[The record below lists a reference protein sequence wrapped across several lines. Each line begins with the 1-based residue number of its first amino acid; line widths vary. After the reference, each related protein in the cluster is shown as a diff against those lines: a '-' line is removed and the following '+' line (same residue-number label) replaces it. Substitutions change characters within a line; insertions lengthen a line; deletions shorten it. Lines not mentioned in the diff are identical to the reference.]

1 MDLGRTRGLLSGG
14 DGGNEVAQEASGV
27 VDELPRGIAENGE
40 AGLAQT
46 SVTLTLMGSRLRG
59 DYVDEVGVVDA

>member
-14 DGGNEVAQEASGV
+14 DGGNEVAQEKSGV

-46 SVTLTLMGSRLRG
+46 SVTLTLMGKRLRG
-59 DYVDEVGVVDA
+59 DDVDEVGVVDA

>member
-1 MDLGRTRGLLSGG
+1 MDLGRTGGLLSGG
-14 DGGNEVAQEASGV
+14 DGGNEVGQEKSGV

-46 SVTLTLMGSRLRG
+46 SVTLTLMGKRLRG
-59 DYVDEVGVVDA
+59 DYVDEVGAVDA

>member
-1 MDLGRTRGLLSGG
+1 MDLGRTRSLLSGG
-14 DGGNEVAQEASGV
+14 DGGNEVAQEKSGV

-40 AGLAQT
+40 AGLPQP
-46 SVTLTLMGSRLRG
+46 SVPLTLMGKRLRG